1 MALKIKSE
9 QCGKC
14 EINNYSK
21 YNRNYWNGM
30 ECFHTAITT
39 DPDLSTGEIRL
50 GR

>member
-21 YNRNYWNGM
+21 YNRNYWTKRHAPY
-30 ECFHTAITT
+30 EKIASIF
-39 DPDLSTGEIRL
+39 
-50 GR
+50 